1 MLPVTC
7 SKKFTLLVHIA
18 AGDRNVSNSNSSI
31 EKNIRNDLPTKKEKH
46 YLLVVMVLSA
56 PSEKGKIWR
65 QVIRE
70 TWKNEVEAVK
80 SEVFF
85 KFVLGTVGLAQSQLL
100 SLESEQKNH
109 SDLLLLGSFKDDY
122 HNLTRKVLN
131 MLVWANNHLH
141 FSYLLKSDQD
151 TYVRLK
157 SVVSE
162 LNGRKSNKSL
172 YWGYFTSQNSPT
184 PTGKFAERNWFLC
197 NHFLPFAQGG
207 GYIISS
213 DLVHLIAR
221 NAGNVQLYNN
231 EDSSLALWLSPYKIE
246 RKHDPLFN
254 IYAWARGCS
263 NKHLLSGEQ
272 SVADVRSKYQ
282 MLLRS
287 GGKQQCTVEKRRSYG
302 YKYNWHVPPSRCCRE
317 KYTDD

>member
-7 SKKFTLLVHIA
+7 SQKFILLVHIA

-65 QVIRE
+65 QVIQE

-151 TYVRLK
+151 TYIRLK

-162 LNGRKSNKSL
+162 LNGRKSNESL
-172 YWGYFTSQNSPT
+172 YWDYFTSKNSPT

-197 NHFLPFAQGG
+197 NQFLPFAQGE

-213 DLVHLIAR
+213 DLVHIIDR
-221 NAGNVQLYNN
+221 NAGNLQLNN
-231 EDSSLALWLSPYKIE
+231 TSMLLWFAYFLTLLSSFLT
-246 RKHDPLFN
+246 LFN
-254 IYAWARGCS
+254 HFIF
-263 NKHLLSGEQ
+263 
-272 SVADVRSKYQ
+272 V
-282 MLLRS
+282 
-287 GGKQQCTVEKRRSYG
+287 
-302 YKYNWHVPPSRCCRE
+302 
-317 KYTDD
+317 